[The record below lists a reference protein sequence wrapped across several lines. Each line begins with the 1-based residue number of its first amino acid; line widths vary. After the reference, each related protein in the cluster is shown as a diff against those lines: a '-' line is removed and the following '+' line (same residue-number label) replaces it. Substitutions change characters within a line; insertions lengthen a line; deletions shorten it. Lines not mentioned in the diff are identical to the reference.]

1 MQAQEP
7 RHFSLLR
14 AQRLQSLFL
23 DEARHDARSDARPP
37 FELHSF
43 VGSVLKLA
51 FPNGVC
57 FGYVMF
63 EIEISFSRN
72 GRSKW
77 CANKSVDCSCCA
89 FGRNGGTSR
98 GINYNADR
106 IAKG

>member
-23 DEARHDARSDARPP
+23 DEARPEARSDARPP

-57 FGYVMF
+57 FVCAMV

-72 GRSKW
+72 AQVKLVCEQKR
-77 CANKSVDCSCCA
+77 
-89 FGRNGGTSR
+89 
-98 GINYNADR
+98 
-106 IAKG
+106 